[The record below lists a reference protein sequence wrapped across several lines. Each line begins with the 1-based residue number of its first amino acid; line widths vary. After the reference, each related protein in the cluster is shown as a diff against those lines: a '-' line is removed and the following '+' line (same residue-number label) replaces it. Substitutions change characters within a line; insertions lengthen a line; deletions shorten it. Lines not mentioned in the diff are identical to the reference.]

1 MAKLAIK
8 LLGGCTVSDGQ
19 GNEVSLPTRK
29 ARALLAFLALSAG
42 QWHGRERLAGLLWS
56 DRQEAQARHS
66 LTQALGTIRKMGEAA
81 GVGLIESEGE
91 RVRLL
96 GTVTEVDALA
106 FREMQESDPTSAVEL
121 YAGPLLDGFSV
132 PDPAFDDWLK
142 VERST
147 LQDMAC
153 ETFERAAEHAKGH
166 GDYRRAIDLAK
177 RLVGLD
183 PYREA
188 GHRLLMELL
197 AASGART
204 EAIRQYQACEKLLR
218 DELGVEPAAGTKAL
232 LEQIKDDET
241 ASAATVTPDAEPAAP
256 ISDSPPLPDIPS
268 VAVLPFVN
276 MSGDQEQEYFADG
289 ITDDLITA
297 LSNVQ
302 SFFVIARNSSFVY
315 KGQAVNTKTVAAQ
328 LGVHYVMEGSVR
340 KAGGRIRVT
349 AQLAEAA
356 TGRQVWAK
364 SYDSTLE
371 DIFDLQDE
379 ITASV
384 VGAIE
389 PRLLEAET
397 RRIKQKRPE
406 NLDAYDLVLRG
417 LDLMNRLTPDNTA
430 AALRLFETAIGL
442 DPSFG
447 RAYACASWCHRRHV
461 QLAGMSLSLHDQ
473 RECVRLARVAL
484 NVDAGDPYVL
494 WQAGMTA
501 AYVERDPDA
510 GMVLIDQSLQIN
522 ANANRAWLASG
533 LVRCMVGDPEM
544 AIDHAERA
552 IRLSPLDTSM
562 WVAHGVLATAYLQLA
577 RYEESAHWARSSTRR
592 HIYNAPAFH
601 VLAASCAQLGLMDQA
616 HEAIER
622 ALEFDPKLTIRRL
635 EEIFLISRYRNLD
648 RFLEGLRKAGLPE

>member
-1 MAKLAIK
+1 
-8 LLGGCTVSDGQ
+8 LGEQEVKNIDRPVRVWRWTSD
-19 GNEVSLPTRK
+19 
-29 ARALLAFLALSAG
+29 AG
-42 QWHGRERLAGLLWS
+42 
-56 DRQEAQARHS
+56 
-66 LTQALGTIRKMGEAA
+66 
-81 GVGLIESEGE
+81 
-91 RVRLL
+91 
-96 GTVTEVDALA
+96 
-106 FREMQESDPTSAVEL
+106 
-121 YAGPLLDGFSV
+121 
-132 PDPAFDDWLK
+132 
-142 VERST
+142 
-147 LQDMAC
+147 
-153 ETFERAAEHAKGH
+153 
-166 GDYRRAIDLAK
+166 
-177 RLVGLD
+177 
-183 PYREA
+183 
-188 GHRLLMELL
+188 L
-197 AASGART
+197 AASISAK
-204 EAIRQYQACEKLLR
+204 I
-218 DELGVEPAAGTKAL
+218 DEPL
-232 LEQIKDDET
+232 
-241 ASAATVTPDAEPAAP
+241 S
-256 ISDSPPLPDIPS
+256 LPDKPS
-268 VAVLPFVN
+268 IAVLPFVN

-510 GMVLIDQSLQIN
+510 GMVLIDQSLQTN